1 MIDNLQSDD
10 SCLVAAVKKL
20 KIMIS
25 NKDAHSSDVLQHKR
39 CYNKFTRDYKPAK
52 SNRKAKDNLEKATA
66 KKRFLTLLK
75 THVINK
81 KSSFFCGIC

>member
-1 MIDNLQSDD
+1 MDNLQSDD

-25 NKDAHSSDVLQHKR
+25 DKDARSADVLHHKR
-39 CYNKFTRDYKPAK
+39 CYNKFARDYKPAK

-66 KKRFLTLLK
+66 EKRFLTLLK

-81 KSSFFCGIC
+81 KYSFFYGFAD